1 MYKKIIK
8 TIKNNKELVIIS
20 IVALLVVVVLKFRKE
35 NFKTISKN
43 KTNDEKVYTGISATR
58 SIDTEILKIEKAH
71 KCNRAGCA
79 TRETK
84 QKKGVY

>member
-8 TIKNNKELVIIS
+8 TINENKELVIIC
-20 IVALLVVVVLKFRKE
+20 IVAVLVVVVLKLRKE

-43 KTNDEKVYTGISATR
+43 NTEEKKVYTGIHATR

-84 QKKGVY
+84 QKKGIY